1 MWNEH
6 FGIAVVESMAAGQ
19 IMVAHD
25 SGGPQSDIV
34 VQYQGKPTGFLATTA
49 DEYAERIH
57 EILSLSETEASE
69 IRRNAQE
76 SAQRFSDEVF
86 AESFREAMI
95 AMNLIGTTSSSELAT
110 IKE

>member
-34 VQYQGKPTGFLATTA
+34 VPFQGKPTGFLATTA

-57 EILSLSETEASE
+57 EILSMSETEASQ
-69 IRRNAQE
+69 IRRDAQM
-76 SAQRFSDEVF
+76 SAQRFTDEVF
-86 AESFREAMI
+86 AESFRRAMI
-95 AMNLIGTTSSSELAT
+95 ELNLIGTTSEPAT
-110 IKE
+110 TKDSR